1 MSSSSPAT
9 APLAT
14 SGVRPVKFTLEVS
27 LEGFDILFY
36 ECKCISKEI
45 ALHNFAPIAIRL
57 WRQDQ
62 DSDETPNV
70 AVIRNGKR
78 L

>member
-1 MSSSSPAT
+1 MFASSPAT
-9 APLAT
+9 AVSVRTA
-14 SGVRPVKFTLEVS
+14 RPVKFTLEVS

-45 ALHNFAPIAIRL
+45 ALHNFAPIATRL
-57 WRQDQ
+57 WREDQ
-62 DSDETPNV
+62 STEETPNI